1 MPSISVVIPLYNK
14 AATLGRALDSVLNQ
28 SGDDLEVIVI
38 DDAST
43 DASNEVALSF
53 GNRINYVRQ
62 ENAGPSAARN
72 HGARIARHPLLL
84 FLDADDSLA
93 PGALVAHARAHACI
107 PGSGLSAGSFKLHTL
122 DGSMEEE
129 RLDQRGVRLNVNNGV
144 MQAFGLSSRLIIYVP
159 PGAVCISRE
168 LFDQIGGFDETL
180 RSWEISDFMLRAG
193 LASPGFAVLP
203 QICLD
208 VFQTPGSASTVTHK
222 HIVYMERYCRKA
234 LALMH
239 AVPAAE
245 QPALLRGMKSFMETM
260 WDSGAIAEF
269 QALALDLCPLLARH
283 DMATKICGVARLPA
297 RALLA
302 ASVLKRTL
310 RRVVQ

>member
-129 RLDQRGVRLNVNNGV
+129 RLDQRLGLTAAEVVHAIRRERARTLTDVLMRRTMIGLEPDLDPTTVARIAEV
-144 MQAFGLSSRLIIYVP
+144 MASHDGWDADRTERELAAFGRVAARHRP
-159 PGAVCISRE
+159 FA
-168 LFDQIGGFDETL
+168 
-180 RSWEISDFMLRAG
+180 
-193 LASPGFAVLP
+193 ASPV
-203 QICLD
+203 
-208 VFQTPGSASTVTHK
+208 
-222 HIVYMERYCRKA
+222 
-234 LALMH
+234 
-239 AVPAAE
+239 
-245 QPALLRGMKSFMETM
+245 
-260 WDSGAIAEF
+260 GAIERASE
-269 QALALDLCPLLARH
+269 L
-283 DMATKICGVARLPA
+283 VA
-297 RALLA
+297 
-302 ASVLKRTL
+302 
-310 RRVVQ
+310 